1 MYKKNGKDWFKHW
14 DFILIDL
21 ICMQISYIVAFM
33 LRHGRY
39 FPYEEEKYRV
49 MAPVMALLGVV
60 VAATTSNYYKILRR
74 GYYKEFLSS
83 FKYVCIV
90 MAGTLAYMF
99 MTQNSEAYSRVMFI
113 SMFVINVFLSW
124 IMRSIHKKIVIRNIS
139 RREGHRSVV
148 VVTNEANAEAVIDSI
163 LANKLDD
170 IRLAGIVI
178 TDRVFEAG
186 KRVKDVPIVA
196 GVTEVVNY
204 IKSNW
209 VDEVFIDLNDSY
221 DEVLTARKLEAGF
234 MEMGITVH
242 TTLTRGEEATANRV
256 VEKFAGYTVL
266 SSSIAMVTPGQLLAK
281 RIMDILGGIVGC
293 LFALIAF
300 ILVGP
305 IIFVK
310 SPGPIIFKQ
319 ERVGKNGKTF
329 KIYKFR
335 SMYMDAEERKK
346 ELMEQ
351 NKMSDGMMFKI
362 DDDPRIIKGIGSFI
376 RKYSIDELP
385 QFWNILIGDMSLVGT
400 RPPTVDEWEKYELHH
415 RKRLAIKPGLTGMWQ
430 VSGRSNIVD
439 FEKIVELDTK
449 YIAEWNI
456 GLDIKIILKTIKV
469 VLCKEGSV

>member
-21 ICMQISYIVAFM
+21 LCMQISYIAAFM

-39 FPYEEEKYRV
+39 LPYVEDKYRV
-49 MAPVMALLGVV
+49 MAPVMALLGVA

-90 MAGTLAYMF
+90 MAGSLAYMF
-99 MTQNSEAYSRVMFI
+99 MTQNSESYSRVMFTT
-113 SMFVINVFLSW
+113 MFGINVVLSW
-124 IMRSIHKKIVIRNIS
+124 VLRSIHKKIVIRRIT
-139 RREGHRSVV
+139 RREGHRSTVAITSLNKAEDVV
-148 VVTNEANAEAVIDSI
+148 RSIVDS
-163 LANKLDD
+163 KLED
-170 IRLAGIVI
+170 IHLAGIVVI
-178 TDRVFEAG
+178 D
-186 KRVKDVPIVA
+186 KDYRPDSSILGIPIVA
-196 GVTEVVNY
+196 DKNTVVSY

-209 VDEVFIDLNDSY
+209 VDEVFINLNDSY
-221 DEVLTARKLEAGF
+221 EEMQIAGELADEF

-242 TTLTRGEEATANRV
+242 TALTRGEEFTANRE
-256 VEKFAGYTVL
+256 VEKFAGFTVL
-266 SSSIAMVTPGQLLAK
+266 SSSIAMVTPGQMLAK
-281 RIMDILGGIVGC
+281 RVMDILGGIVGC
-293 LFALIAF
+293 ILMVIAF
-300 ILVGP
+300 IFVAP
-305 IIFVK
+305 IIFIK
-310 SPGPIIFKQ
+310 SPGPVIFKQ

-449 YIAEWNI
+449 YIAEWNL
-456 GLDIKIILKTIKV
+456 GLDIKIILKTIMV
-469 VLCKEGSV
+469 VLRKEGSV

>member
-21 ICMQISYIVAFM
+21 LCMQISYIAAFM

-39 FPYEEEKYRV
+39 LPYVEDKYRV
-49 MAPVMALLGVV
+49 MAPVMALLGVA

-83 FKYVCIV
+83 FKFVCIV
-90 MAGTLAYMF
+90 MAGSLAFMF
-99 MTQNSEAYSRVMFI
+99 MTQNSESYSRVMFTT
-113 SMFVINVFLSW
+113 MFGINVVLSW
-124 IMRSIHKKIVIRNIS
+124 LLRCIHKNIVIRRIT
-139 RREGHRSVV
+139 RREGHRSTVAITSLSKAED
-148 VVTNEANAEAVIDSI
+148 VTQSIIDS
-163 LANKLDD
+163 KLDD
-170 IRLAGIVI
+170 IHLAGVVVI
-178 TDRVFEAG
+178 DKEFRPDSSILG
-186 KRVKDVPIVA
+186 VPIVA
-196 GVTEVVNY
+196 DKNTVVSY

-221 DEVLTARKLEAGF
+221 EEMQVARDIAAEL
-234 MEMGITVH
+234 MEMGITIH
-242 TTLTRGEEATANRV
+242 TTITRGEESTANRV

-266 SSSIAMVTPGQLLAK
+266 SSSIAMVTPGQMLAK
-281 RIMDILGGIVGC
+281 RVMDILGGIVGC
-293 LFALIAF
+293 ILMAIAF
-300 ILVGP
+300 IFVAP
-305 IIFVK
+305 IIFIK
-310 SPGPIIFKQ
+310 SPGPVIFKQ

-449 YIAEWNI
+449 YIAEWNL
-456 GLDIKIILKTIKV
+456 GLDIKILLKTIMV
-469 VLCKEGSV
+469 VLRKEGSV

>member
-21 ICMQISYIVAFM
+21 LCMQISYIAAFM

-39 FPYEEEKYRV
+39 LPYVEEKYRV
-49 MAPVMALLGVV
+49 MAPVMALLGVA

-90 MAGTLAYMF
+90 MAGSLAYMF
-99 MTQNSEAYSRVMFI
+99 MTQNSESYSRVMFTT
-113 SMFVINVFLSW
+113 MFGINVVLSW
-124 IMRSIHKKIVIRNIS
+124 ILRSVHKNVLVRRIT
-139 RREGHRSVV
+139 RREGHRSTVA
-148 VVTNEANAEAVIDSI
+148 VTSLKKAESVTQSIIDS
-163 LANKLDD
+163 KLED
-170 IRLAGIVI
+170 IYLAGIVVV
-178 TDRVFEAG
+178 D
-186 KRVKDVPIVA
+186 KDYRPDSSILGIPVVA
-196 GVTEVVNY
+196 DKNTVVSY

-209 VDEVFIDLNDSY
+209 VDEVFINLNDSY
-221 DEVLTARKLEAGF
+221 EEMQIAGKLADEF

-242 TTLTRGEEATANRV
+242 TALTRGEEFTANRE

-266 SSSIAMVTPGQLLAK
+266 SSSIAMVTPGQMLAK
-281 RIMDILGGIVGC
+281 RVMDILGGVVGC
-293 LFALIAF
+293 ILMAIAF
-300 ILVGP
+300 IFVAP
-305 IIFVK
+305 IIFIK
-310 SPGPIIFKQ
+310 SPGPVIFKQ
-319 ERVGKNGKTF
+319 ERVGKNGKMF

-449 YIAEWNI
+449 YIAEWNL
-456 GLDIKIILKTIKV
+456 GLDIKIILKTIMV
-469 VLCKEGSV
+469 VLRKEGSV